1 MPDKIYIYGDSL
13 LKATVPDVDFHYH
26 FHINEVMQR
35 YQTKLVEVV
44 NRSKM
49 GATIRKGLSLVRHD
63 LDRGLEARYALVSYG
78 GNDSDYDWAAIAADP
93 EGNHQPHI
101 KIDAFRQTLND
112 MLELLYRQGVQPVL
126 MSLPPIDPR
135 RYLRFICRNGLDRNA
150 IMRWLGDEDM
160 IYRHQELYSDVVTE
174 VAYAGNIPLIH
185 VRQEFLADHHMN
197 QLLSADGIHMTM
209 DGYGKLFDTL
219 AGWLREKLD

>member
-78 GNDSDYDWAAIAADP
+78 GNRPNTELPVFADTLH
-93 EGNHQPHI
+93 ETL
-101 KIDAFRQTLND
+101 DALRQG
-112 MLELLYRQGVQPVL
+112 GVQPV
-126 MSLPPIDPR
+126 MMTLPPIDGE
-135 RYLRFICRNGLDRNA
+135 RYLSFLCRDNLRRDR
-150 IMRWLGDEDM
+150 ILSWLGEPQM
-160 IYRHQELYSDVVTE
+160 IYRHQELYADTAAE
-174 VAYAGNIPLIH
+174 IALRENIPLIP
-185 VRQEFLADHHMN
+185 VRQTFLCNHRLS
-197 QLLSADGIHMTM
+197 QLIAADGIHLTM
-209 DGYGKLFDTL
+209 PGYERLFDTL
-219 AGWLREKLD
+219 ADWVKKNI

>member
-78 GNDSDYDWAAIAADP
+78 GNDSDYDWAAIDADP
-93 EGNHQPHI
+93 GVLDYYAENAQGIVIAGAGAGSSSGLWGEKIEELVGQGIPVVDSSRINNGLVSGEDGGMIEGYN
-101 KIDAFRQTLND
+101 
-112 MLELLYRQGVQPVL
+112 
-126 MSLPPIDPR
+126 LPPQKAVVL
-135 RYLRFICRNGLDRNA
+135 LRLALTITTDLDE
-150 IMRWLGDEDM
+150 I
-160 IYRHQELYSDVVTE
+160 QEMFKTY
-174 VAYAGNIPLIH
+174 
-185 VRQEFLADHHMN
+185 
-197 QLLSADGIHMTM
+197 
-209 DGYGKLFDTL
+209 
-219 AGWLREKLD
+219 

>member
-78 GNDSDYDWAAIAADP
+78 GNDSDFDWAAIDADP
-93 EGNHQPHI
+93 EADHRPNTELPEFADTLHETL
-101 KIDAFRQTLND
+101 DALRQG
-112 MLELLYRQGVQPVL
+112 GVQPV
-126 MSLPPIDPR
+126 MMTLPPIDGE
-135 RYLRFICRNGLDRNA
+135 RYLDFLCRDNLRRDRILD
-150 IMRWLGDEDM
+150 
-160 IYRHQELYSDVVTE
+160 
-174 VAYAGNIPLIH
+174 
-185 VRQEFLADHHMN
+185 
-197 QLLSADGIHMTM
+197 
-209 DGYGKLFDTL
+209 
-219 AGWLREKLD
+219 

>member
-13 LKATVPDVDFHYH
+13 LKATVPDGDFHYH

-93 EGNHQPHI
+93 AADPYAGIPV
-101 KIDAFRQTLND
+101 FQT
-112 MLELLYRQGVQPVL
+112 PT
-126 MSLPPIDPR
+126 
-135 RYLRFICRNGLDRNA
+135 
-150 IMRWLGDEDM
+150 
-160 IYRHQELYSDVVTE
+160 SDVL
-174 VAYAGNIPLIH
+174 GK
-185 VRQEFLADHHMN
+185 Q
-197 QLLSADGIHMTM
+197 QL
-209 DGYGKLFDTL
+209 
-219 AGWLREKLD
+219 

>member
-13 LKATVPDVDFHYH
+13 LKATVPDGDFHYH

-78 GNDSDYDWAAIAADP
+78 GNDSDFDWEAIAAAP
-93 EGNHQPHI
+93 EQEHLPHTVLPEFI
-101 KIDAFRQTLND
+101 EKLRCAVQ
-112 MLELLYRQGVQPVL
+112 ELASAGVQPVL
-126 MSLPPIDPR
+126 MTLPPIDGQRYFQFISR
-135 RYLRFICRNGLDRNA
+135 RADGGSIL
-150 IMRWLGDEDM
+150 RWLGDVGR
-160 IYRHQELYSDVVTE
+160 IYRHQELYSDAVAALAMTE
-174 VAYAGNIPLIH
+174 GLPLID
-185 VRQEFLADHHMN
+185 VRRQFLPQRD
-197 QLLSADGIHMTM
+197 LSGLIAADGIHLTM
-209 DGYGKLFDTL
+209 SGSRCLFDTL
-219 AGWLREKLD
+219 ADWVRARL

>member
-78 GNDSDYDWAAIAADP
+78 GNDSDYDWAAIDADP
-93 EGNHQPHI
+93 GADHRPNTELPVFADTLHETL
-101 KIDAFRQTLND
+101 DALRQG
-112 MLELLYRQGVQPVL
+112 GVQPV
-126 MSLPPIDPR
+126 MMTLPPIDGE
-135 RYLRFICRNGLDRNA
+135 RYLDFLCRDNLRRDRILDWAGGAPDDLSPPGA
-150 IMRWLGDEDM
+150 IRRHGGGDRPAGEYSPDPGAADLPVQPSPVGA
-160 IYRHQELYSDVVTE
+160 YCRRRHSPDH
-174 VAYAGNIPLIH
+174 AG
-185 VRQEFLADHHMN
+185 V
-197 QLLSADGIHMTM
+197 
-209 DGYGKLFDTL
+209 
-219 AGWLREKLD
+219 

>member
-78 GNDSDYDWAAIAADP
+78 GNDSDYDWAAIDADP
-93 EGNHQPHI
+93 GADHRPNTELPVFADTLHETL
-101 KIDAFRQTLND
+101 DAL
-112 MLELLYRQGVQPVL
+112 RQGDDPASHRRGAVSVLPVPGQP
-126 MSLPPIDPR
+126 
-135 RYLRFICRNGLDRNA
+135 A
-150 IMRWLGDEDM
+150 
-160 IYRHQELYSDVVTE
+160 
-174 VAYAGNIPLIH
+174 AGPYPL
-185 VRQEFLADHHMN
+185 
-197 QLLSADGIHMTM
+197 
-209 DGYGKLFDTL
+209 L
-219 AGWLREKLD
+219 AG

>member
-63 LDRGLEARYALVSYG
+63 LDRGLEAG
-78 GNDSDYDWAAIAADP
+78 TPWCPTAATTATMTGPPLTPTPAPTTGPTRSCRCLPTPCTRPWTPCARAAW
-93 EGNHQPHI
+93 
-101 KIDAFRQTLND
+101 
-112 MLELLYRQGVQPVL
+112 QPV
-126 MSLPPIDPR
+126 MMTLPPIDGE
-135 RYLRFICRNGLDRNA
+135 RYLSFLCRDNLRRDR
-150 IMRWLGDEDM
+150 ILSWLGEPQM
-160 IYRHQELYSDVVTE
+160 IYRHQELYADTAAEIALPGEYSPDPGAANLPVQPSP
-174 VAYAGNIPLIH
+174 VAAYCRRRHSPDHAG
-185 VRQEFLADHHMN
+185 V
-197 QLLSADGIHMTM
+197 
-209 DGYGKLFDTL
+209 
-219 AGWLREKLD
+219 

>member
-13 LKATVPDVDFHYH
+13 LKATVPDGDFHYH

-78 GNDSDYDWAAIAADP
+78 GNDSDFDWAAIDADP
-93 EGNHQPHI
+93 EADHRPNTELPEFADTLHETLDVFCSRPSASRA
-101 KIDAFRQTLND
+101 AFTCTNTRSAAARRRWARCRSECARSRTRLYV
-112 MLELLYRQGVQPVL
+112 LFVLLYSRV
-126 MSLPPIDPR
+126 
-135 RYLRFICRNGLDRNA
+135 
-150 IMRWLGDEDM
+150 
-160 IYRHQELYSDVVTE
+160 
-174 VAYAGNIPLIH
+174 
-185 VRQEFLADHHMN
+185 
-197 QLLSADGIHMTM
+197 
-209 DGYGKLFDTL
+209 
-219 AGWLREKLD
+219 

>member
-78 GNDSDYDWAAIAADP
+78 GNDSDYDWAAIDADP
-93 EGNHQPHI
+93 GADHRPNTELPVFADTLHETL
-101 KIDAFRQTLND
+101 DALRQG
-112 MLELLYRQGVQPVL
+112 GVQPV
-126 MSLPPIDPR
+126 MMTLPPIDGE
-135 RYLRFICRNGLDRNA
+135 RYLSFLCRDNQ
-150 IMRWLGDEDM
+150 M
-160 IYRHQELYSDVVTE
+160 IYRHQELYADTAAE
-174 VAYAGNIPLIH
+174 IALRENIPLIP
-185 VRQEFLADHHMN
+185 VRQTFLCNHRLS
-197 QLLSADGIHMTM
+197 QLIAADGIHLTM
-209 DGYGKLFDTL
+209 PGYERLFDTL
-219 AGWLREKLD
+219 ADWVKKNI

>member
-78 GNDSDYDWAAIAADP
+78 GNDSDYDWAVFFFYD
-93 EGNHQPHI
+93 
-101 KIDAFRQTLND
+101 
-112 MLELLYRQGVQPVL
+112 
-126 MSLPPIDPR
+126 
-135 RYLRFICRNGLDRNA
+135 
-150 IMRWLGDEDM
+150 W
-160 IYRHQELYSDVVTE
+160 
-174 VAYAGNIPLIH
+174 AYNVI
-185 VRQEFLADHHMN
+185 
-197 QLLSADGIHMTM
+197 
-209 DGYGKLFDTL
+209 
-219 AGWLREKLD
+219 